1 VTIRVL
7 IVDDEESIRVTLA
20 EFVKDDR
27 YEIHTAADAEEAL
40 RLIEDQPFDVVVT
53 DIVLPR
59 MNGVALLGEIRK
71 RWPDTQVIMLTSDP
85 TVETAAKAMHAGA
98 LDYLTKPVTKE
109 AINRVVDNAVR
120 VKQLTDEKRQLEEE
134 NKKYQEHL
142 QELVDERTTAL
153 REANDI
159 ITRSPAVA
167 FLWKNETGWPVEFVS
182 ENIRD
187 LFGYSANELLSGT
200 IAYAEIIYPDDL
212 ERVMGEIAQY
222 STEEGT
228 RSFRHEPYRI
238 ITKDGEERWIND
250 VTSIRRDPKGVITH
264 YEGMVHDITKRKQA
278 QDALCESEAKY
289 RATFE
294 STGTA
299 MVIIEEDTTLSMVNG
314 QFEELCGY
322 SREEIEGTKTWKEF
336 VVKEDLER
344 MKAYHDARRA
354 EGGQAPVSYE
364 FRLVARDGGIRDIF
378 LTNGIIPG
386 TKRSISSLSDI
397 TELKRTEEALQQ
409 SKERYRGIV
418 QYQTEGITR
427 WLPDGTLTFVND
439 AYCSYYGKS
448 RDELI
453 GTHWTEAVA
462 QADREEMLAYAERL
476 RNMVMQGNP
485 VLTTEH
491 REVAAGGEIRWTQW
505 SDHAIFDEKG
515 NLVEFQS
522 SGRDIT
528 ERKSAQEKERR
539 LLQQQIAM
547 NELSLA
553 LGNYVSLQEIYD
565 TLYRYVAELIET
577 DALYISSYNKNE
589 QLIKAEYVRD
599 EYGHIVDPATL
610 PPLKLEGPGHGT
622 QSQAIRSGKPVYI
635 PDILEAMEKIKESY
649 DIASNGTVT
658 RDTVTYSEQE
668 DVLRSELLAPIL
680 FKGEVI
686 GVIAV
691 ESLRVDAYAQT
702 DLDLLSGLANV
713 AAVAI
718 ENAHLQ
724 EGLKK
729 TLEDTIRAV
738 GLTTE
743 MRDPYTARHQERVT
757 ELACA
762 IARKM
767 RIPEQ
772 QIKGIHSAGLLHD
785 IGKIAVPAEILTKPG
800 KLNDLE
806 FSLIRR
812 HPQVAYDILKG
823 IEFPW
828 PIADIVLQ
836 HHERMNG
843 SGYPNGLKGDE
854 ILLEARILAVAD
866 VVEAISS
873 HRPYRAALGLDAAL
887 DEIKQ
892 GRGTLYDPDV
902 VDTCLGVFE
911 EGFSLD

>member
-1 VTIRVL
+1 MARVL

-20 EFVKDDR
+20 EFIKEDQ
-27 YEIHTAADAEEAL
+27 YEVHIAGDAKEAL
-40 RLIEDQPFDVVVT
+40 RLIEDQPFDVIVT
-53 DIVLPR
+53 DIILPR
-59 MNGVALLGEIRK
+59 MNGVALMKKIRE
-71 RWPDTQVIMLTSDP
+71 RSPDTQVIMLTGDP
-85 TVETAAKAMHAGA
+85 TVETATEAVRAGA
-98 LDYLTKPVTKE
+98 FDYLTKPVSKN
-109 AINRVVDNAVR
+109 AIRQVVASAAT
-120 VKQLTDEKRQLEEE
+120 VKLMIDEKRKLEES
-134 NKKYQEHL
+134 NRWYKHHL
-142 QELVDERTTAL
+142 EELVEKRTTAL
-153 REANDI
+153 R
-159 ITRSPAVA
+159 
-167 FLWKNETGWPVEFVS
+167 K
-182 ENIRD
+182 
-187 LFGYSANELLSGT
+187 
-200 IAYAEIIYPDDL
+200 
-212 ERVMGEIAQY
+212 
-222 STEEGT
+222 
-228 RSFRHEPYRI
+228 
-238 ITKDGEERWIND
+238 
-250 VTSIRRDPKGVITH
+250 
-264 YEGMVHDITKRKQA
+264 
-278 QDALCESEAKY
+278 SEAKY

-299 MVIIEEDTTLSMVNG
+299 MVIIEEDTTVSMVNG
-314 QFEELCGY
+314 QFEKLCGY
-322 SREEIEGTKTWKEF
+322 SREEIEGKKSWKEF

-354 EGGQAPVSYE
+354 EGGQAPLSYE
-364 FRLVARDGGIRDIF
+364 FRLVARDGGIRNIY
-378 LTNGIIPG
+378 LTISMIPG
-386 TKRSISSLSDI
+386 AKRSIASLSDI
-397 TELKRTEEALQQ
+397 TELKRTEEALRQ
-409 SKERYRGIV
+409 SKEHYRGIV
-418 QYQTEGITR
+418 QYQKECIDR

-453 GTHWTEAVA
+453 GTDWMEAVA
-462 QADREEMLAYAERL
+462 QADHEEMLAYAEHL
-476 RNMVMQGNP
+476 RNMVMQGNS

-491 REVAAGGEIRWTQW
+491 REVAAGGEIRWMQW
-505 SDHAIFDEKG
+505 NGHAIFDEKG
-515 NLVEFQS
+515 SLVEFQS
-522 SGRDIT
+522 VGRDIT
-528 ERKSAQEKERR
+528 ERKRAQEEERR

-553 LGNYVSLQEIYD
+553 LGNYSSLQEIYN
-565 TLYRYVAELIET
+565 TIYRYFAELIEI
-577 DALYISSYNKNE
+577 DALYISFYNKNE

-599 EYGHIVDPATL
+599 EQEHVIDPATL
-610 PPLKLEGPGHGT
+610 PPLKLERPGHGT
-622 QSQAIRSGKPVYI
+622 QSQVIRSGKPMYI
-635 PDILEAMEKIKESY
+635 PDILDAMDKIEESY
-649 DIASNGTVT
+649 DIASDGTVT
-658 RDTVTYSEQE
+658 RDTVPYSQQE
-668 DVLRSELLAPIL
+668 DTLRSELLAPML

-713 AAVAI
+713 AAVAV

-729 TLEDTIRAV
+729 TLKDTIRVV

-772 QIKGIHSAGLLHD
+772 QIEGIHSAGLLHD

>member
-1 VTIRVL
+1 MTIRVL
-7 IVDDEESIRVTLA
+7 IVDDEESICVTLA
-20 EFVKDDR
+20 EFVKDDQ
-27 YEIHTAADAEEAL
+27 YEVHTAADAEEAL

-71 RWPDTQVIMLTSDP
+71 RWPDTQVVMLTGDP
-85 TVETAAKAMHAGA
+85 TVETAAKAVRAGA
-98 LDYLTKPVTKE
+98 FDYLTKPVTKN
-109 AINRVVDNAVR
+109 AINRVVANAAQ
-120 VKQLTDEKRQLEEE
+120 VKQLTDEKRRLEEE
-134 NKKYQEHL
+134 NEKYQEGL
-142 QELVDERTTAL
+142 EQLVQERTEGL
-153 REANDI
+153 REKEEFNRRIIESSEDCIKILDLKGNLLYMSSGGQALLEIDDIEPYLGKSWIDFWQDANNVSA
-159 ITRSPAVA
+159 RQAVGKA
-167 FLWKNETGWPVEFVS
+167 AHGKAASFQ
-182 ENIRD
+182 
-187 LFGYSANELLSGT
+187 GYSPTAKGTPKWWHVIVSPIMGPDGKVEQLL
-200 IAYAEIIYPDDL
+200 A
-212 ERVMGEIAQY
+212 
-222 STEEGT
+222 
-228 RSFRHEPYRI
+228 
-238 ITKDGEERWIND
+238 
-250 VTSIRRDPKGVITH
+250 TSR
-264 YEGMVHDITKRKQA
+264 DITKHRQA
-278 QDALCESEAKY
+278 QDKLQESEA
-289 RATFE
+289 
-294 STGTA
+294 
-299 MVIIEEDTTLSMVNG
+299 
-314 QFEELCGY
+314 
-322 SREEIEGTKTWKEF
+322 
-336 VVKEDLER
+336 
-344 MKAYHDARRA
+344 
-354 EGGQAPVSYE
+354 
-364 FRLVARDGGIRDIF
+364 
-378 LTNGIIPG
+378 
-386 TKRSISSLSDI
+386 
-397 TELKRTEEALQQ
+397 
-409 SKERYRGIV
+409 RYRGIV
-418 QYQTEGITR
+418 QYQTECIIDR
-427 WLPDGTLTFVND
+427 WLPDGTLAFVNG
-439 AYCSYYGKS
+439 AYCQFYGKS

-453 GTHWTEAVA
+453 GRNWIESVA
-462 QADREEMLAYAERL
+462 REDLNQARAYVERFKDTVTQEE
-476 RNMVMQGNP
+476 P
-485 VLTTEH
+485 VQTSEL
-491 REVAAGGEIRWTQW
+491 REVAADGQVRWMQW
-505 SDHAIFDEKG
+505 TDQAIFNKHG

-522 SGRDIT
+522 VGRDMT
-528 ERKSAQEKERR
+528 EHKRAQEEREH
-539 LLQQQIAM
+539 LLRQQIAM